1 MSEEAVANFKLDE
14 SVGINTVNTLF
25 RKENLPGKV
34 RLTETEW
41 ARIKR
46 ADNQLEAFRQVLLGK
61 GVSENNI
68 KRIAGEIF
76 ESNAGSGRT

>member
-1 MSEEAVANFKLDE
+1 MSEEAVTNFKLDE

-25 RKENLPGKV
+25 RKANLPGKV
-34 RLTETEW
+34 KLTETEW
-41 ARIKR
+41 AKIRR

-61 GVSENNI
+61 GISESNI

-76 ESNAGSGRT
+76 VEPNTGART